1 MKSFIIIA
9 ASLLSTLAFAPQAQA
24 GEGGSCHFHGNK
36 PVSEAAVID
45 CANQRRDSLVKS
57 GKLENSWSKVQHSK
71 MEQIDGS
78 KGKEWKL
85 TYQNA
90 AATDKVKQNLYM
102 FYALAGHFIAAN
114 HTGK

>member
-1 MKSFIIIA
+1 ML
-9 ASLLSTLAFAPQAQA
+9 SLLKTR
-24 GEGGSCHFHGNK
+24 G
-36 PVSEAAVID
+36 
-45 CANQRRDSLVKS
+45 DSLVKS
-57 GKLENSWSKVQHSK
+57 GKLENSWSKVEHSK

-90 AATDKVKQNLYM
+90 AATDKSKQNLYM

>member
-1 MKSFIIIA
+1 MKSFIIA
-9 ASLLSTLAFAPQAQA
+9 AGLLSVLAFAPQAQA

-36 PVSEAAVID
+36 PVAEAVIVD
-45 CANQRRDSLVKS
+45 CANQRRDKLIQS
-57 GKLENSWSKVQHSK
+57 GKLDGSWSKVQHSK
-71 MEQIDGS
+71 MEQVDGS

-90 AATDKVKQNLYM
+90 AAADKSKQNLYQ